1 MILFHQ
7 TEDPVKC
14 FKIYVPVHVT
24 PDHSPYIFCA
34 EVFKIMC
41 KSADWSGQQLV
52 VITHISLLL
61 AK

>member
-24 PDHSPYIFCA
+24 PDHFPYIFCG
-34 EVFKIMC
+34 E
-41 KSADWSGQQLV
+41 GLR
-52 VITHISLLL
+52 
-61 AK
+61 